1 MKMKITGAIIS
12 ALLSSFMLPQ
22 ALHDQQPKLYTVSLT
37 IEQWQAA
44 ESAIRTSD
52 LLSAK
57 ASNKITTEI
66 VTQINKQLSE
76 QAAKDSIKKK

>member
-1 MKMKITGAIIS
+1 MKIIA
-12 ALLSSFMLPQ
+12 ALLFSFMLN
-22 ALHDQQPKLYTVSLT
+22 ALPDQQPKLYTVSLT

-76 QAAKDSIKKK
+76 QATKDSIKKK